1 MEAVHVKGNTYEI
14 MGENLKCMNKNDL
27 SKNYIS
33 KRLLYG
39 WTLNEACKAPKH
51 MRLTDYR
58 EEQKI
63 KKIESQVR
71 RIRAKFKE
79 EKHREEHPWLY
90 DGTPQVHP
98 RSKYV
103 ADLMKNDIFPKV
115 VK

>member
-1 MEAVHVKGNTYEI
+1 MESVHVKGKTYEI

-51 MRLTDYR
+51 IRLTDYR

-63 KKIESQVR
+63 KQMESQVR
-71 RIRAKFKE
+71 RIRAKVKE
-79 EKHREEHPWLY
+79 EKHIGEHPWLY
-90 DGTPQVHP
+90 DSTPQVHA

-103 ADLMKNDIFPKV
+103 ADLMENDIFPKV

>member
-1 MEAVHVKGNTYEI
+1 MESVHVKGKTYEI

-27 SKNYIS
+27 SKNYIG

-51 MRLTDYR
+51 TRLTDYR

-63 KKIESQVR
+63 KQMESQVR
-71 RIRAKFKE
+71 RIRAKVKE
-79 EKHREEHPWLY
+79 EKHRDEHPWLY

-98 RSKYV
+98 CSKYV